1 MTFDAFY
8 AASVHRVTS
17 QVHAQSQDD
26 PLSDH
31 AIREA
36 YARAY
41 QQWYEVST
49 YPDPEA
55 WVLQA
60 ATDAYERRRAE
71 TGSTGLPSGPSAS
84 ADSGTWPGIY
94 RPRDAAE
101 TMDPEAT
108 IAPARPASTQP
119 WRPRAGAASAA
130 PQPLFAPGSTHGA
143 QGGPAPLAD
152 TAQVQGDGQTWGG
165 SRAVGRRPGFGAPAP
180 PRRGN
185 SSRGF
190 VVAIVAVVVIAVATV
205 GYVAFGRGLSR
216 NSAGQNAGT
225 GVNGGQGSQML
236 PAGGI
241 GSKEAVP
248 WQIVGPDWTL
258 AELSTAPPTSNG
270 MPGAGG
276 QTIFYLVDPLGG
288 KYRMHSWPGSAA
300 PTLLSWSGDKLNAL
314 YATASGYGLLHLPTG
329 TATQLALPPDVVPA
343 GFTRPDGENVLAVRE
358 HGNRFQ
364 LQRYD
369 LNGTFQATLGNL
381 PRSKTAPAWQACEM
395 LCGALNS
402 PDGIS
407 DVWGVSGEEM
417 RLVSNARGLLRK
429 LPVPDSGKPPS
440 CTPISWWDAHTIL
453 ATCAAFGQPVPNSQR
468 LWLVPDN
475 GGTPAALS
483 APSGT
488 ATGGGF
494 DEGAWQLANGTRY
507 VTETTS
513 KQCAGAASGP
523 GGLDIARLS
532 PDESQVALSI
542 SRTTNNHNS
551 IVAGVGSKLLVLAQT
566 SCPGTSSLLWYDPST
581 NATTMLLTA
590 PSDESGVI
598 VAVPYGAGPTAM
610 SVG

>member
-94 RPRDAAE
+94 RPRDAAD

-119 WRPRAGAASAA
+119 WRPGAGAASAA
-130 PQPLFAPGSTHGA
+130 PQALFGPDSADGP
-143 QGGPAPLAD
+143 QGGPPPLAD
-152 TAQVQGDGQTWGG
+152 TAQVQGGGLAWGG
-165 SRAVGRRPGFGAPAP
+165 GRAAGRRPGFGAQAP
-180 PRRGN
+180 LRRGK

-190 VVAIVAVVVIAVATV
+190 VVAIVAVVVIAIATV
-205 GYVAFGRGLSR
+205 GYVAFGRGLSS
-216 NSAGQNAGT
+216 NSAGQNPGT

-236 PAGGI
+236 PAGGT
-241 GSKEAVP
+241 GSRTAVP
-248 WQIVGPDWTL
+248 WQVVGPGWTL
-258 AELSTAPPTSNG
+258 AELSTAPPASNG
-270 MPGAGG
+270 SSGAGG
-276 QTIFYLVDPLGG
+276 QAIFYLVDPLGG
-288 KYRMHSWPGSAA
+288 KYRMHTWPGSAA
-300 PTLLSWSGDKLNAL
+300 PTLLSWSGDKMNAL
-314 YATASGYGLLHLPTG
+314 YATKSGYGLLHLPTG

-381 PRSKTAPAWQACEM
+381 PRRQTAPAWQACGM

-440 CTPISWWDAHTIL
+440 CSPISWWDAHTIL
-453 ATCAAFGQPVPNSQR
+453 ATCAVFGQPDPNSQR
-468 LWLVPDN
+468 LWLVPDS
-475 GGTPAALS
+475 GDSPRALS
-483 APSGT
+483 APSGN
-488 ATGGGF
+488 ASGAGF
-494 DEGAWQLANGTRY
+494 DLGAWQAGSGVYITQ
-507 VTETTS
+507 TTAR
-513 KQCAGAASGP
+513 QCAGAASGP
-523 GGLDIARLS
+523 GGLDVARLS
-532 PDESQVALSI
+532 PDESQVPLTIAG
-542 SRTTNNHNS
+542 TTNNHNS
-551 IVAGVGSKLLVLAQT
+551 IVAAVGSKLLVLAQV
-566 SCPGTSSLLWYDPST
+566 SCPGSSTLLWYEPSSG
-581 NATTMLLTA
+581 ATTMLLKSR
-590 PSDESGVI
+590 SDQAGVI